1 MLKGFTL
8 VELLI
13 VVSIIAVL
21 SVVGLVSYTNFL
33 SNSRDAKRKADLSF
47 IQSSLEQFHAD
58 QKFYPKQ
65 QAGRDCAS
73 LVNGRL
79 HMILWSE
86 CPLKDPSGTRTYLNK
101 VPKDPSSSTTS
112 PYNYKYVGLYGSS
125 TTPCDNSTVLCTS
138 YCLFARMENSVSAV
152 SIPTQCSTSLP
163 AGHNYVVTPP

>member
-47 IQSSLEQFHAD
+47 IQSALEQFHAD

-65 QAGRDCAS
+65 QAGIDCTS

-79 HMILWSE
+79 HMLLRTE
-86 CPLKDPSGTRTYLNK
+86 CPLKDPTGTRTYLNK
-101 VPKDPSSSTTS
+101 VPKDPIDSTAS
-112 PYNYKYVGLYGSS
+112 FYKYVGLSGGP
-125 TTPCDNSTVLCTS
+125 TQCDNTTVFCTS
-138 YCLFARMENSVSAV
+138 YCLFARMENSASAV
-152 SIPTQCSTSLP
+152 SIPTQCSSSLP